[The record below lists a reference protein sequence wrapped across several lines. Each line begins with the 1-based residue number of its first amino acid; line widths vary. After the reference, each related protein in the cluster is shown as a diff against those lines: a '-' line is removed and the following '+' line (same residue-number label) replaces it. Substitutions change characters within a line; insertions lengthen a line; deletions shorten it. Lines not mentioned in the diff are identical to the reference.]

1 MTRQLGRSGIEV
13 SDLGI
18 GTWAIGGKFH
28 SGDQPL
34 GWGEVDDEVSIQA
47 IRRALDLGVTL
58 IDTADVYG
66 TGHAEEVVRRAIE
79 GRRDEV
85 VIANKWGNTFSSE
98 TREMIAEDGSVP
110 YARAALLASL
120 DRLGTD
126 RVDVFQLHL
135 GGLDPDAAAE
145 LFAACEGFIDEG
157 LIRTYGWSTDEPAS
171 AQVLA
176 KVGRGSVIQH
186 ALNVLND
193 APEMLA
199 VCERHGLASLNRSPL
214 AMGLLA
220 AKVTADTK
228 FGADDVRGREPEW
241 LHWFTDG
248 RPTPEFLRRRDSIRD
263 ILASD
268 GRSLTQGALAWN
280 LARSPQTIP
289 IPGIR
294 TVAQAEENAGVLTA
308 APLRPEQ
315 LDEIQ
320 ALLAE

>member
-13 SDLGI
+13 SDIGI
-18 GTWAIGGKFH
+18 GTWAIGGKFQ

-66 TGHAEEVVRRAIE
+66 TGHAEDVVRRAIE

-85 VIANKWGNTFSSE
+85 VIATKWGNTFEPE
-98 TREMIAEDGSVP
+98 TREMVGEDSSVP

-135 GGLDPDAAAE
+135 GGLDTDTAAE

-171 AQVLA
+171 AELLA
-176 KVGRGSVIQH
+176 KAGRGTVIQH
-186 ALNVLND
+186 GLNVLND

-228 FGADDVRGREPEW
+228 IGDDDVRGREPDW
-241 LHWFTDG
+241 LRWFTDG

-263 ILASD
+263 VLTSD
-268 GRSLTQGALAWN
+268 GRSWCR
-280 LARSPQTIP
+280 ARSRGTSPAARRRSRFP
-289 IPGIR
+289 ESARWPRPRR
-294 TVAQAEENAGVLTA
+294 TPAS
-308 APLRPEQ
+308 
-315 LDEIQ
+315 
-320 ALLAE
+320 